1 MSGARLL
8 ATVAARLA
16 ADGPLDDLLA
26 RHPDDASKPAIL
38 SLSRR
43 EQESALVFDCL
54 TVRLATD
61 TPDARF
67 GPRPSAPSGDAVGT
81 HEVELLAWTQTPDV
95 LPLESISARLD
106 ALLHR
111 QAFSLLTLNDD
122 TAPLRV
128 FLSERILRL
137 PDNFDVNRQAWYSR
151 ARYRFQIQE

>member
-1 MSGARLL
+1 MTGSRLL
-8 ATVAARLA
+8 ATVAARLIGDVA
-16 ADGPLDDLLA
+16 LDSLLA
-26 RHPDDASKPAIL
+26 RHPDDGSKPAIL

-43 EQESALVFDCL
+43 DQESPLVFDCL
-54 TVRLATD
+54 TVRMATN

-67 GPRPSAPSGDAVGT
+67 GPRPSAPSGDAIGT
-81 HEVELLAWTQTPDV
+81 HEVELLAWTQTPDALV
-95 LPLESISARLD
+95 LEAIGSRLD
-106 ALLHR
+106 VLLHR
-111 QAFSLLTLNDD
+111 QAFSLLTLDGD